1 MDDLGQ
7 VEEKLNEYKEKFF
20 LVKDDD
26 VRNSMHL
33 LEMIREYK
41 HPIPPVEAE
50 KFLLALLSLLVFHR
64 KANWSHRRYKYYK
77 EKGLDEPGC
86 SHGNR
91 QSSHTLQTNAPL
103 QLKFRRR

>member
-50 KFLLALLSLLVFHR
+50 QFLLALLSLLVFHR
-64 KANWSHRRYKYYK
+64 TANWSHRRYKYYK
-77 EKGLDEPGC
+77 EKG
-86 SHGNR
+86 R
-91 QSSHTLQTNAPL
+91 
-103 QLKFRRR
+103 